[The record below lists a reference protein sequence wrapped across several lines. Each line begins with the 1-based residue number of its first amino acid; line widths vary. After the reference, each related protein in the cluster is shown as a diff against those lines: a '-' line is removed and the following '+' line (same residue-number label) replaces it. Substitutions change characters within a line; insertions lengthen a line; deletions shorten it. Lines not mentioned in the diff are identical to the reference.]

1 MLKNKNN
8 LVQGTKSYKV
18 KPLAQKTNKNK
29 GTKMS
34 KQISKDNREYWL
46 RKLSSKFS
54 DKKQTIVSLHQVEIN
69 EQSQKNFPIFK
80 KRLGIEKDLLN
91 YIKVEKDFNDYSKN
105 YQKRLEE
112 KKEMAKKLFLKVR
125 DKLKSWAE
133 TRKSWNDNEIPDYVY
148 DKKIFDLSE
157 QIEDFL
163 KDTCKQETKEAFYK
177 SKKGKEIQQLEE
189 LEEKATDL
197 LHSDM
202 IGSEVLS
209 QISQIAK
216 QTNINMTIPQNTLKE
231 LPSK

>member
-1 MLKNKNN
+1 
-8 LVQGTKSYKV
+8 
-18 KPLAQKTNKNK
+18 
-29 GTKMS
+29 MS

-46 RKLSSKFS
+46 KKLSSKFS
-54 DKKQTIVSLHQVEIN
+54 DKRQTIESLHQVEIN

-91 YIKVEKDFNDYSKN
+91 YLKVEKDFNDYVKN
-105 YQKRLEE
+105 YTKRLEE
-112 KKEMAKKLFLKVR
+112 KKDLARKLFSKISE
-125 DKLKSWAE
+125 KLKGWSE
-133 TRKSWNDNEIPDYVY
+133 TRKSFDNYDLPTFDYES
-148 DKKIFDLSE
+148 KILDLSE
-157 QIEDFL
+157 RVENFL
-163 KDTCKQETKEAFYK
+163 RDTCKKETKEAFYK
-177 SKKGKEIQQLEE
+177 SKKGKEIQTLQE

-209 QISQIAK
+209 QISMIAK